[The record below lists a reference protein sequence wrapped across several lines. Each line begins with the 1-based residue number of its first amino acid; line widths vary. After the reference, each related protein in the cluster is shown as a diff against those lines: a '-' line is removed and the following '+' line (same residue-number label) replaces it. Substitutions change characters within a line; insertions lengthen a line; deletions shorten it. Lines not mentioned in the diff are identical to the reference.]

1 MSKGIGPAF
10 YAGFHKSARQRR
22 IFMERLFKG
31 VDAILGEI
39 QFVVLEEKRGQLIRV
54 EPCVKKGMVLVVP
67 HGRGDIDPIS
77 QEEIHRQGLGDD
89 FYMKTVFLEKCPG
102 LNLKI

>member
-1 MSKGIGPAF
+1 MKG
-10 YAGFHKSARQRR
+10 
-22 IFMERLFKG
+22 LFKG

-39 QFVVLEEKRGQLIRV
+39 QPVLMEEKRGQLIRI

-77 QEEIHRQGLGDD
+77 QKEIYGDGLGNDL
-89 FYMKTVFLEKCPG
+89 YIKIVLLEKGLG
-102 LNLKI
+102 LNLKIFTPEAHLLAS